1 MKKVFGML
9 FVTVPLGL
17 ATIFIINGIV
27 SETFPFFRE
36 PVDESKFLEQTY
48 EAAKKHCENNKNSS
62 LVNGQKYN
70 ECIKVVEEWFEQNP
84 YK

>member
-1 MKKVFGML
+1 MKKVFAML

-17 ATIFIINGIV
+17 AIIFIINGIV
-27 SETFPFFRE
+27 SETFPFFIE
-36 PVDESKFLEQTY
+36 PINESKFLEQTY
-48 EAAKKHCENNKNSS
+48 EAAKNYCENNKNSG
-62 LVNGQKYN
+62 LVNGQDYT